1 MESTDDL
8 KEQVRQLTQLDQR
21 LNRIYHAMSLR
32 CGLSDAAHCI
42 LYAVYDAS
50 QPYTQQDLCQAWSY
64 SKQTVHSAVALLRQR
79 GYVTLRPLA
88 KGGNQKAVELTEEG
102 RRFCQAAVVPL
113 RQAEIQAFARLTIE
127 ERQTFLSLYRIQLDY
142 LQEEVQKIPR
152 FEA

>member
-1 MESTDDL
+1 MAYMVNQEGVVTGHP
-8 KEQVRQLTQLDQR
+8 DQSLV
-21 LNRIYHAMSLR
+21 LNRSSLAQ
-32 CGLSDAAHCI
+32 LS
-42 LYAVYDAS
+42 
-50 QPYTQQDLCQAWSY
+50 
-64 SKQTVHSAVALLRQR
+64 
-79 GYVTLRPLA
+79 
-88 KGGNQKAVELTEEG
+88 GGNQKAVELTEEG